1 MSNCLLLRG
10 QPPYKTINS
19 EVPLYSLFSFTHPQ
33 NEDMFERVAG
43 LLREGEEGL
52 LTIGATDPELR
63 HVIDLASVSPRR
75 EHSGS
80 GENSAADYD

>member
-1 MSNCLLLRG
+1 
-10 QPPYKTINS
+10 
-19 EVPLYSLFSFTHPQ
+19 
-33 NEDMFERVAG
+33 MFERVAG

-75 EHSGS
+75 EHSSDSGS

>member
-1 MSNCLLLRG
+1 M
-10 QPPYKTINS
+10 INS
-19 EVPLYSLFSFTHPQ
+19 LQLFSVPQ

-63 HVIDLASVSPRR
+63 RVIDLAQSSPRR
-75 EHSGS
+75 EHTDSGS
-80 GENSAADYD
+80 GEGSRADYN